1 MFNLLSDCNTLEE
14 IVAMKDKYYPNMQQ
28 DDINVL
34 QELFDYE
41 QYPAAR
47 CAMEIVACMYHR
59 SSSRIVEAMPT
70 NA

>member
-1 MFNLLSDCNTLEE
+1 
-14 IVAMKDKYYPNMQQ
+14 MKDKYYPNMQQ

-41 QYPAAR
+41 QYAAAR

-59 SSSRIVEAMPT
+59 SSSQTTVEAMN
-70 NA
+70 NANKRMAGRD